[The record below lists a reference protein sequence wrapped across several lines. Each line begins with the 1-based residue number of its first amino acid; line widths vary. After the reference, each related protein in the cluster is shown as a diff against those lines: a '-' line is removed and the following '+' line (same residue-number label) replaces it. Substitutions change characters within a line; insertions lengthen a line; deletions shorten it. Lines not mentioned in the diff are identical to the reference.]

1 MEESEKRRK
10 IYKLTNRP
18 EETVQQ
24 WLGRVSI
31 SKFRA
36 QSNPKSKSPLEFL
49 AAAPA
54 LECEVES
61 RKDGKLRVNKCND
74 QSALMG
80 SESDCDR
87 KRKK

>member
-1 MEESEKRRK
+1 MKRGEKYINSQTVLRRLSNNGSVESA
-10 IYKLTNRP
+10 
-18 EETVQQ
+18 
-24 WLGRVSI
+24 
-31 SKFRA
+31 F
-36 QSNPKSKSPLEFL
+36 QSSELNQIPKSKSPLEFL

-74 QSALMG
+74 QSALMD